1 MRRWGQWLAVAGVLI
16 GASGCDGVEIA
27 DTEAADTETDG
38 AGGVVATPGTVLL
51 LVDVNP
57 EPLCNTVGVTAVQLV
72 ARRVG
77 CEAAPPAPCTLPADP
92 PSIAGDVFTCPNTDP
107 STLLGVEVELGG
119 RYEVQTV
126 TEFTTGE
133 TEVRCNTQ
141 GGDPEILVL
150 ESTVDAGAVTMLDDG
165 SVPCP

>member
-1 MRRWGQWLAVAGVLI
+1 MQRWRQLLATAAVLAVCA
-16 GASGCDGVEIA
+16 GCDGVESA
-27 DTEAADTETDG
+27 DTDAGAAG
-38 AGGVVATPGTVLL
+38 AGGAMATPGTVLL

-57 EPLCNTVGVTAVQLV
+57 EPFCNTVGVTGVQLI

-77 CEAAPPAPCTLPADP
+77 CESAPPAPCTLPAEP
-92 PSIAGDVFTCPNTDP
+92 ATIEGDMFTCPNTDP
-107 STLLGVEVELGG
+107 STLLGIEVEQGG

-133 TEVRCNTQ
+133 SQGRCNTQ

-150 ESTVDAGAVTMLDDG
+150 GSEVEAGGVTMLDDG
-165 SVPCP
+165 DVPCP

>member
-1 MRRWGQWLAVAGVLI
+1 MRRWGQLLAAVGVLT
-16 GASGCDGVEIA
+16 GAAGCDGVETA
-27 DTEAADTETDG
+27 DTEAAGTGG

-92 PSIAGDVFTCPNTDP
+92 PSITGDVFTCPNTDP
-107 STLLGVEVELGG
+107 STLLGVEVEQGG

-150 ESTVDAGAVTMLDDG
+150 DSTVEAGAVTMLDDA